1 MRMSSEPVIHLHQL
15 GKCYHIYEN
24 PQDRLKQTFFRRR
37 KYYRDFWALR
47 DISFDVYK
55 GEAVGIIGRNGS
67 GKSTLLQLICGILTP
82 TSGQVTVDGRIASLL
97 ELGSGFNPEF
107 TGRENVFLNGS
118 ILGFSYPEME
128 RRFDEI
134 LEFADIGHFI
144 DQPVKVYSTGMFVRL
159 AFAVQICIE
168 PDILVVDEA
177 LSVGDVFFQQKCF
190 SKIREII
197 SKGVSC
203 LFVSHD
209 TTVVMNIC
217 SRAVLLSDGEINH
230 IGPPEEVVSRYYS
243 RIGTR
248 QAAERNSLT
257 DPALPH
263 IPFNDPDLA
272 VQIREHNIIPEHHP
286 RHGAGGLEIVA
297 AQITNS
303 RLENTFN
310 VRMMQYLMFHVLI
323 RAKEA
328 VCNASAGIH
337 LFDRLGN
344 LVFAAGTRQLGH
356 RLPDLLPDQEFIV
369 SWKLTFSVQ
378 PGEYTFSLG
387 VSEPSQEGV
396 NYGFIHDRYEMLG
409 PLVVSEDPTS
419 PLPFYGIA
427 QLPMS
432 ISLP

>member
-1 MRMSSEPVIHLHQL
+1 MLSEPVIRIHQL

-24 PQDRLKQTFFRRR
+24 PRDRLKQTFFRRR

-47 DISFDVYK
+47 DISFDVHK

-82 TSGQVTVDGRIASLL
+82 SLGDVEVDGRIASLL

-107 TGRENVFLNGS
+107 TGRENVFLNGA
-118 ILGFSYPEME
+118 IMGFSYSEME
-128 RRFDEI
+128 SRFDEI
-134 LEFADIGHFI
+134 TEFADIGHFI
-144 DQPVKVYSTGMFVRL
+144 DQPVKVYSSGMFVRL

-168 PDILVVDEA
+168 PDILIVDEA
-177 LSVGDVFFQQKCF
+177 LSVGDIFFQQKCF

-209 TTVVMNIC
+209 TTAVMNIC
-217 SRAVLLSDGEINH
+217 NRAVLLNNGEMDH
-230 IGPPEEVVSRYYS
+230 IGPPEEVVSRYFS

-248 QAAERNSLT
+248 QETETKSISGAVM
-257 DPALPH
+257 PH
-263 IPFNDPDLA
+263 LRFNDPDLSSS
-272 VQIREHNIIPEHHP
+272 IREHNIIQAHHP

-297 AQITNS
+297 ARITNG
-303 RLENTFN
+303 RLEDTLE
-310 VRMMQYLMFHVLI
+310 VRMMKYLVFNVLI
-323 RAKEA
+323 RAKETICEPS
-328 VCNASAGIH
+328 VGIH

-344 LVFAAGTRQLGH
+344 LVFAAGTRQLGR
-356 RLPDLLPDQEFIV
+356 RLPDMAPGQEYIV
-369 SWKLTFSVQ
+369 SLKLTFSVQ

-387 VSEPSQEGV
+387 ASEPSQEGV

-409 PLVVSEDPTS
+409 PILVSADPS
-419 PLPFYGIA
+419 MPFPFFGMA

-432 ISLP
+432 INIT

>member
-1 MRMSSEPVIHLHQL
+1 MLSEPVIHIHQL

-82 TSGQVTVDGRIASLL
+82 SSGEVKVEGRIASLL

-107 TGRENVFLNGS
+107 TGRENVFLNGA
-118 ILGFSYPEME
+118 IMGFSYPEME
-128 RRFDEI
+128 SRFDEI
-134 LEFADIGHFI
+134 TEFADIGHFI
-144 DQPVKVYSTGMFVRL
+144 DQPVKVYSSGMFVRL

-168 PDILVVDEA
+168 PDILIVDEA
-177 LSVGDVFFQQKCF
+177 LSVGDIFFQQKCF

-209 TTVVMNIC
+209 TTAVMNIC
-217 SRAVLLSDGEINH
+217 NRAVLLNNGEMDH
-230 IGPPEEVVSRYYS
+230 VGPPEEVVSRYFS
-243 RIGTR
+243 RIGSR
-248 QAAERNSLT
+248 QET
-257 DPALPH
+257 DRKNISGAGMPH
-263 IPFNDPDLA
+263 IRFNDPDLSSS
-272 VQIREHNIIPEHHP
+272 IREHNIIQPHHP
-286 RHGAGGLEIVA
+286 RHGDGGLEIVA
-297 AQITNS
+297 ARITNG
-303 RLENTFN
+303 RHEDTLE
-310 VRMMQYLMFHVLI
+310 VRMMKDLMFNVLI
-323 RAKEA
+323 RANEA
-328 VCNASAGIH
+328 ICDPSVGIH

-356 RLPDLLPDQEFIV
+356 RLPDLAPDQEYIV

-387 VSEPSQEGV
+387 ASEPSQEGA
-396 NYGFIHDRYEMLG
+396 NYGFIHDRHEMLG
-409 PLVVSEDPTS
+409 PIVVSADPSTAF
-419 PLPFYGIA
+419 PFFGMA
-427 QLPMS
+427 RLPMS
-432 ISLP
+432 INVS